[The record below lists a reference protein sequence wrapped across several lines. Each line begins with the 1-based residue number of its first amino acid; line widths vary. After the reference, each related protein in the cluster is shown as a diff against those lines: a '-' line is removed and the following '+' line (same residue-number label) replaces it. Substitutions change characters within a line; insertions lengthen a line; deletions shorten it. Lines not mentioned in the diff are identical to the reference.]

1 MNEWISFPQSSDAD
15 LIEPDQT
22 AWHSLEEDQ
31 GVPPCCLSPIFHAE
45 KTALDY
51 STPSHL
57 SADLGV
63 LKENSRTI

>member
-1 MNEWISFPQSSDAD
+1 MNKWISFPQSFDAD
-15 LIEPDQT
+15 LIEPGQR

-31 GVPPCCLSPIFHAE
+31 GVPCSMSPIFHAE